1 MAGGNRALNIKLTA
15 DKKIAETSSKGNQEK
30 WLENST
36 WYKLDQFGYEALA
49 EVMTSKLLEHSN
61 IESETP
67 FTFVR
72 YEMKKVKVH
81 GRERTACA
89 SKNFLKNGQSILT
102 VNALF
107 RQLSNQPLT
116 KQLAKLPSD
125 KKRMEYLAH
134 SVTEMT
140 GLADF
145 GKNNVFY
152 IIMEWINGKTL
163 REKQKASDRQFIRWM
178 ADLCDILNE
187 LDKYHYHHKDIKPE
201 NLMIT
206 NDNRIYLID
215 FNISVSL
222 PNMLE
227 GTANYK
233 APEMDWDSK
242 YVSRDRSDMFSIG
255 VIMYERFTGELPLL
269 CEHYGNPV
277 GNGKEWGDFI
287 EPKEVRSDI
296 DPEINKIITRCMKL
310 NPKSRFNSYGEL
322 AKALRGVK
330 YAAKENKHGTGKNRK
345 GFSQKGRG
353 NSRYGNY

>member
-1 MAGGNRALNIKLTA
+1 MPEKRNKNEELRKAFGSEELVFTLKKKYLISSDSKQTPNCTLFQATDTEFNRKVAIKAVPIEGKSQREIKAALDSARSEVNCMVFA
-15 DKKIAETSSKGNQEK
+15 EKK
-30 WLENST
+30 
-36 WYKLDQFGYEALA
+36 ALA
-49 EVMTSKLLEHSN
+49 VPRVYDVYN
-61 IESETP
+61 D
-67 FTFVR
+67 R
-72 YEMKKVKVH
+72 
-81 GRERTACA
+81 
-89 SKNFLKNGQSILT
+89 
-102 VNALF
+102 
-107 RQLSNQPLT
+107 
-116 KQLAKLPSD
+116 
-125 KKRMEYLAH
+125 
-134 SVTEMT
+134 
-140 GLADF
+140 
-145 GKNNVFY
+145 KNNVFY